1 MNRRQSLKAIGF
13 IASTSVLVDACKPTT
28 ENKNALATKD
38 ARGRQPFEVERDKK
52 LQEEKFFDVHEM
64 ATITILVDIII
75 PKDERSG
82 SATDAKVPEFI
93 EFIVKDE
100 PQHQLPIRGGLKWL
114 DIKCLN
120 KYGNEFKSCTPAQQ
134 AEMITYLAYPSLA
147 TPAMQPG
154 VAFFNKIRDLTAA
167 GFFTSKIG
175 IEDLGYKGNTPNQWK
190 GVPPEILK
198 QYGLEN
204 V

>member
-1 MNRRQSLKAIGF
+1 MAGL
-13 IASTSVLVDACKPTT
+13 TTVLIDACKTGVKSDT
-28 ENKNALATKD
+28 EITADTA
-38 ARGRQPFEVERDKK
+38 GRQPFETARDKQ
-52 LQEEKFFDVHEM
+52 LQQEKFFDAHEM
-64 ATITILVDIII
+64 ATITVLVDIII

-100 PQHQLPIRGGLKWL
+100 PVHQLPMRGGLKWL
-114 DIKCLN
+114 DVKCLHQ
-120 KYGNEFKSCTPAQQ
+120 YGNDFKDCTPAQQ
-134 AEMITYLAYPSLA
+134 TEIITAIAYPSVAVPGML
-147 TPAMQPG
+147 PG
-154 VAFFNKIRDLTAA
+154 VAFFNKIRDLTAI
-167 GFFTSKIG
+167 GFFTSKMG
-175 IEDLGYKGNTPNQWK
+175 IEDLGYKGNTPNDWK